1 MGRAGLSQPLL
12 SASTV
17 VVGRT
22 PARLRDAVPRWFVG
36 SALILCVVLMM
47 PLFATRIPPLLDFPN
62 HVAEMDVIAHAASD
76 PILAKF
82 FTIHWT
88 VVANSGVE
96 LVMPILLRW
105 FPLWTTGRFFLVLAL
120 LVPLAGIIAYS
131 RVAFGRW
138 SAWSLGGGLVAYN
151 TLFLLGF
158 MNFVIGL
165 GLALLAAA
173 AWMAWRERFPVR
185 TILAGILAALALF
198 FFHLFALLYFALLIG
213 AHELL
218 ALQGPPGRRWP
229 TPRAVLG
236 RLLPD
241 ALLFVLPAVL
251 LATSTLAD
259 TTGPTMR
266 VSLKLKLGE
275 LFFPFLTYDQ
285 TADRL
290 VMLLVIAIMAG
301 LLIRR
306 RARIAAPAALVFAVL
321 LLVWPFIPHVY
332 KQTAYIDARFPIMAG
347 FLLFAGFAPR
357 RLPPRLAVAIFGLIA
372 VVTVVRVGLIALVWA
387 GHNQDLAELQE
398 VIAHVP
404 PGSVVLAVDAP
415 SAQVIP
421 YWRAHRR
428 NWLTAAYIKTYY
440 QDAALLLI
448 ERRALWPRLFTGLG
462 KQPVVVKPDYQSV
475 TAPEGELPDYHELAA
490 DTPSAAAVADA
501 PYLSDWWQKFDYV
514 LVLAA
519 GAAPDLAALR
529 PDRLEPVA
537 QTEFAALFRVRRDSP

>member
-1 MGRAGLSQPLL
+1 VSGQI
-12 SASTV
+12 
-17 VVGRT
+17 
-22 PARLRDAVPRWFVG
+22 PARRQDAVPRWFVA
-36 SALILCVVLMM
+36 SALILCAVLMV
-47 PLFATRIPPLLDFPN
+47 PFLATPIPPLLDFPD
-62 HVAEMDVIAHAASD
+62 HVAEMDVIAHAVSD
-76 PILAKF
+76 PILAKW

-105 FPLWTTGRFFLVLAL
+105 FPLWATGRFFLILAL

-173 AWMAWRERFPVR
+173 AWMAWRERLPVR

-218 ALQGPPGRRWP
+218 ALWGPPGRRWP
-229 TPRAVLG
+229 TPRAVLA

-241 ALLFVLPAVL
+241 ALLFVLPALL

-259 TTGPTMR
+259 TTGPTIR
-266 VSLKLKLGE
+266 LSLNLKLGE
-275 LFFPFLTYDQ
+275 LFFPFLTYYQ
-285 TADRL
+285 TPDRL
-290 VMLLVIAIMAG
+290 VMLVVIAIMAG

-306 RARIAAPAALVFAVL
+306 RAQVAVPAVLVAVIL
-321 LLVWPFIPHVY
+321 LLVWPFIPHVF
-332 KQTAYIDARFPIMAG
+332 KQTGYIDARFPIMCG

-357 RLPPRLAVAIFGLIA
+357 RLPRRLAAAVFGLLAIL
-372 VVTVVRVGLIALVWA
+372 TVVRVGLITQVWA
-387 GHNQDLAELQE
+387 GHNPDLAELQA

-404 PGSVVLAVDAP
+404 QGSVVLAADVP
-415 SAQVIP
+415 PAQVIP
-421 YWRAHRR
+421 YWLTHRR

-462 KQPVVVKPDYQSV
+462 KQPVVVNPPYRNV

-490 DTPSAAAVADA
+490 DAPSAKAVADA
-501 PYLSDWWQKFDYV
+501 PYLADWQHKFDYV

-529 PDRLEPVA
+529 PDRLELVA
-537 QTEFAALFRVRRDSP
+537 QTEFAALFRVRRDTP